1 MAKPIKVEIPQE
13 LLPYLENDPNK
24 KVTLLLIFELYR
36 EEKLSLRQAAEIL
49 EISYREMEAL
59 LEQNKVYIPFGNS
72 DLEEE
77 LQYGFSSE

>member
-1 MAKPIKVEIPQE
+1 MAKPTKVEIPQE
-13 LLPYLENDPNK
+13 LIPYLDNDPEK

-49 EISYREMEAL
+49 KISYREMEDL
-59 LEQNKVYIPFGNS
+59 LKQNKVYIPFGS
-72 DLEEE
+72 ADLEEE